1 MEEKK
6 IKFNLTLTQ
15 WSLPV
20 IADFHKF
27 GVRSTK
33 NIEIYQILIIDS
45 KWWTPAY
52 FSITIREDE
61 MQFYD

>member
-15 WSLPV
+15 WNVPF

-33 NIEIYQILIIDS
+33 NIESYQI
-45 KWWTPAY
+45 
-52 FSITIREDE
+52 
-61 MQFYD
+61 